1 MLQLLPPA
9 ATADSRLLL
18 AARGLRAASD
28 GFVSIILPA
37 YLLLLGFDAL
47 HVGLLATAT
56 LLGSALLTLAV
67 GFTGVRRHTRALLIA
82 ASLLMV
88 LTGLGFAAFV
98 DFWPLLVI
106 AFVGTLNPSSGD
118 VSVFLPLEH
127 ALLAGGVAGH
137 DRTALFARY
146 SLVGALLGAAG
157 TLLAALP
164 ELAASWG
171 VARLAAFKAMFVL
184 YALGGLIA
192 ALIYR
197 RLGRAEV
204 IDGGPPPS
212 ALGPSRWVVYQLA
225 ALFSLD
231 AFAGGL
237 VVQSLLALWLFQ
249 TFGLSLAVTAQL
261 FFWSGLLT
269 AVSYLAAA
277 PLAQRIGLIN
287 HGVHPFAGQP
297 LPGRRAVRDGAV
309 AGDCLA
315 AAAQSALAD
324 GRADAH
330 VLRHGRGHASRA
342 AGRGKPDGGT
352 PQPRRRAKPELC
364 RLDAGRSHVRLAAPA
379 RRRFE
384 DRLRPRAA
392 RPLPAHPSARGAATV
407 ITAGKDAVRP
417 RVPRGHKLAA
427 VGRDDPLAPAA
438 APKPQTV

>member
-1 MLQLLPPA
+1 MVRSVMVQLLPPS
-9 ATADSRLLL
+9 ATAEARLLL
-18 AARGLRAASD
+18 AARGLRATND

-47 HVGLLATAT
+47 HVGVLATAT

-67 GFTGVRRHTRALLIA
+67 GLTGVRRHTRALLIA

-88 LTGLGFAAFV
+88 LTGLGFAALD

-204 IDGGPPPS
+204 VDGGPPPS

-277 PLAQRIGLIN
+277 PLARRIGLIN
-287 HGVHPFAGQP
+287 TMVFTHLPANLCLVAVPFATGLWQAIALLLLRSLLSQMDVP
-297 LPGRRAVRDGAV
+297 TRTSYVMAVVTPAERQAAASLTAV
-309 AGDCLA
+309 PRSLA
-315 AAAQSALAD
+315 AALSPSLA
-324 GRADAH
+324 GWM
-330 VLRHGRGHASRA
+330 L
-342 AGRGKPDGGT
+342 
-352 PQPRRRAKPELC
+352 
-364 RLDAGRSHVRLAAPA
+364 
-379 RRRFE
+379 
-384 DRLRPRAA
+384 
-392 RPLPAHPSARGAATV
+392 GAATFAWPLLL
-407 ITAGKDAVRP
+407 AGALKIAYDLALLARFRHIRP
-417 RVPRGHKLAA
+417 PEE
-427 VGRDDPLAPAA
+427 
-438 APKPQTV
+438 QQQ

>member
-1 MLQLLPPA
+1 MQLLPPT
-9 ATADSRLLL
+9 ATADARLLL
-18 AARGLRAASD
+18 AARGLRATSD

-67 GFTGVRRHTRALLIA
+67 GFTGVQRHTRALLIA

-237 VVQSLLALWLFQ
+237 IVQSLLALWLFQ

-277 PLAQRIGLIN
+277 PLARRIGLIN
-287 HGVHPFAGQP
+287 TMVFTHLPANLCLVAVPFATGLWQAIALLLLRSLLSQMDVP
-297 LPGRRAVRDGAV
+297 TRTSYVMAVVTPAERQAAASLTAV
-309 AGDCLA
+309 PRSLA
-315 AAAQSALAD
+315 AALSPSLA
-324 GRADAH
+324 GWM
-330 VLRHGRGHASRA
+330 L
-342 AGRGKPDGGT
+342 
-352 PQPRRRAKPELC
+352 
-364 RLDAGRSHVRLAAPA
+364 
-379 RRRFE
+379 
-384 DRLRPRAA
+384 
-392 RPLPAHPSARGAATV
+392 GAATFAWPLLL
-407 ITAGKDAVRP
+407 AGALKIAYDLALLARFRHIRP
-417 RVPRGHKLAA
+417 PEE
-427 VGRDDPLAPAA
+427 
-438 APKPQTV
+438 QQQ

>member
-1 MLQLLPPA
+1 MLQLLPPT

-47 HVGLLATAT
+47 HVGVLATAT

-137 DRTALFARY
+137 DRTAVFARY
-146 SLVGALLGAAG
+146 SLVGSLLGAAG

-171 VARLAAFKAMFVL
+171 AAPLAAFKAMFVL
-184 YALGGLIA
+184 YALGGLIT

-197 RLGRAEV
+197 QLGRAEV

-212 ALGPSRWVVYQLA
+212 ALGPSRRVVHQLA

-249 TFGLSLAVTAQL
+249 TFGLSLAGTAQL

-277 PLAQRIGLIN
+277 PLARRIGLIN
-287 HGVHPFAGQP
+287 TMVFTHLPANLCLVAVPFATGPWQAIALLLLRSLLSQMDVP
-297 LPGRRAVRDGAV
+297 TRTSYVMAVVTPAERQAAASLTAV
-309 AGDCLA
+309 PRSLA
-315 AAAQSALAD
+315 AALSPSLA
-324 GRADAH
+324 GWM
-330 VLRHGRGHASRA
+330 L
-342 AGRGKPDGGT
+342 
-352 PQPRRRAKPELC
+352 
-364 RLDAGRSHVRLAAPA
+364 
-379 RRRFE
+379 
-384 DRLRPRAA
+384 
-392 RPLPAHPSARGAATV
+392 GAATFAWPLLL
-407 ITAGKDAVRP
+407 AGALKIAYDLALLARFRHIRP
-417 RVPRGHKLAA
+417 PEE
-427 VGRDDPLAPAA
+427 
-438 APKPQTV
+438 QQQ

>member
-1 MLQLLPPA
+1 LLPPS
-9 ATADSRLLL
+9 ATAETRLLL
-18 AARGLRAASD
+18 AARGLRATSD

-47 HVGLLATAT
+47 HVGVLATAT

-82 ASLLMV
+82 ASLLMA
-88 LTGLGFAAFV
+88 LTGLGFAALD

-146 SLVGALLGAAG
+146 SLVGSLLGAAG

-171 VARLAAFKAMFVL
+171 VPPLAAFKAMFVL
-184 YALGGLIA
+184 YALGGLIT

-197 RLGRAEV
+197 QLGRPEV
-204 IDGGPPPS
+204 IDRGPPPS
-212 ALGPSRWVVYQLA
+212 ALGPSRRVVYRLA

-249 TFGLSLAVTAQL
+249 AFGLSLAVTAQL

-277 PLAQRIGLIN
+277 PLARRIGLIN
-287 HGVHPFAGQP
+287 TMVFTHLPANLCLVAVPFATELWQAIAFLLLRSLLSQMDVP
-297 LPGRRAVRDGAV
+297 TRTSYIMAVVTPAERQGAASLTAV
-309 AGDCLA
+309 PRSLA
-315 AAAQSALAD
+315 SAL
-324 GRADAH
+324 GPS
-330 VLRHGRGHASRA
+330 L
-342 AGRGKPDGGT
+342 AG
-352 PQPRRRAKPELC
+352 
-364 RLDAGRSHVRLAAPA
+364 
-379 RRRFE
+379 
-384 DRLRPRAA
+384 
-392 RPLPAHPSARGAATV
+392 
-407 ITAGKDAVRP
+407 
-417 RVPRGHKLAA
+417 
-427 VGRDDPLAPAA
+427 
-438 APKPQTV
+438 

>member
-1 MLQLLPPA
+1 MLQLLPPT

-47 HVGLLATAT
+47 HVGVLATAT

-127 ALLAGGVAGH
+127 ALLASGVAGH

-277 PLAQRIGLIN
+277 PLARRIGLIN
-287 HGVHPFAGQP
+287 TMVFTHLPANLCLVAVPFATGLWQAIALLLLRSLLSQMDVP
-297 LPGRRAVRDGAV
+297 TRTSYVMAVVTPAERQAAASLTAV
-309 AGDCLA
+309 PRSLA
-315 AAAQSALAD
+315 AALSPSLA
-324 GRADAH
+324 GWM
-330 VLRHGRGHASRA
+330 L
-342 AGRGKPDGGT
+342 
-352 PQPRRRAKPELC
+352 
-364 RLDAGRSHVRLAAPA
+364 
-379 RRRFE
+379 
-384 DRLRPRAA
+384 
-392 RPLPAHPSARGAATV
+392 GAATFAWPLLL
-407 ITAGKDAVRP
+407 AGALKIAYDLALLARFRHIRP
-417 RVPRGHKLAA
+417 PEE
-427 VGRDDPLAPAA
+427 
-438 APKPQTV
+438 QQQ

>member
-1 MLQLLPPA
+1 M
-9 ATADSRLLL
+9 LL

-47 HVGLLATAT
+47 RVGLLATAT

-67 GFTGVRRHTRALLIA
+67 GFTRVRRHTRALLIA

-197 RLGRAEV
+197 RLGRAQV

-277 PLAQRIGLIN
+277 PLARRIGLIN
-287 HGVHPFAGQP
+287 TMVFTHLPANLCLVAVPFATGLWQAIALLLLRSLLSQMDVP
-297 LPGRRAVRDGAV
+297 TRTSYVMAVVTPAERQAAASLTAV
-309 AGDCLA
+309 PRSLA
-315 AAAQSALAD
+315 AALSPSLA
-324 GRADAH
+324 GWM
-330 VLRHGRGHASRA
+330 L
-342 AGRGKPDGGT
+342 
-352 PQPRRRAKPELC
+352 
-364 RLDAGRSHVRLAAPA
+364 
-379 RRRFE
+379 
-384 DRLRPRAA
+384 
-392 RPLPAHPSARGAATV
+392 GAATFAWPLLL
-407 ITAGKDAVRP
+407 AGALKIAYDLALLARFRHIRP
-417 RVPRGHKLAA
+417 PEE
-427 VGRDDPLAPAA
+427 
-438 APKPQTV
+438 QQQ

>member
-1 MLQLLPPA
+1 MVQLLPPS
-9 ATADSRLLL
+9 ATAETRLLL
-18 AARGLRAASD
+18 AARGLRATSD

-37 YLLLLGFDAL
+37 YLLLLGFDAVR
-47 HVGLLATAT
+47 VGVLATAT

-82 ASLLMV
+82 TSLLMV
-88 LTGLGFAAFV
+88 LTGLGFAALD

-137 DRTALFARY
+137 DRTAVFARY
-146 SLVGALLGAAG
+146 SLVGSLLGAAG

-171 VARLAAFKAMFVL
+171 AAPLAAFKAMFVL
-184 YALGGLIA
+184 YALGGLIT

-197 RLGRAEV
+197 QLGRAEV

-212 ALGPSRWVVYQLA
+212 ALGPSRRVVHQLA

-277 PLAQRIGLIN
+277 PLARRIGLIN
-287 HGVHPFAGQP
+287 TMVFTH
-297 LPGRRAVRDGAV
+297 LPANLCLVACRSQSELWQAIALLLLRSLLSQMDVPTRTSYVMAVVTPAERQAAASLTAV
-309 AGDCLA
+309 PRSLA
-315 AAAQSALAD
+315 AALGPSLA
-324 GRADAH
+324 GWM
-330 VLRHGRGHASRA
+330 L
-342 AGRGKPDGGT
+342 
-352 PQPRRRAKPELC
+352 
-364 RLDAGRSHVRLAAPA
+364 
-379 RRRFE
+379 
-384 DRLRPRAA
+384 
-392 RPLPAHPSARGAATV
+392 GAATFAWPLLL
-407 ITAGKDAVRP
+407 AGALKIVYDLALLARFRHIRP
-417 RVPRGHKLAA
+417 PEEQQR
-427 VGRDDPLAPAA
+427 
-438 APKPQTV
+438 

>member
-1 MLQLLPPA
+1 MVQLLPPS
-9 ATADSRLLL
+9 ATAETRLLL
-18 AARGLRAASD
+18 AARGLRATND

-47 HVGLLATAT
+47 HVGVLATAT

-88 LTGLGFAAFV
+88 LTGLGFAALD

-146 SLVGALLGAAG
+146 SLVGSLLGAAG

-164 ELAASWG
+164 ELAATWG
-171 VARLAAFKAMFVL
+171 VAPLAAFKGMFLL
-184 YALGGLIA
+184 YALGGLIT

-197 RLGRAEV
+197 QLGRAEV

-212 ALGPSRWVVYQLA
+212 ALGPSRRVVYQLA

-249 TFGLSLAVTAQL
+249 AFGLSLAVTAQL

-277 PLAQRIGLIN
+277 PLARRIGLIN
-287 HGVHPFAGQP
+287 TMVFTHLPANLCLVAVPFAPELWQTIALLLLRSLLSQMDVP
-297 LPGRRAVRDGAV
+297 TRTSYVMAVVTPAERQ
-309 AGDCLA
+309 A
-315 AAAQSALAD
+315 AASLTAVPRSLASAL
-324 GRADAH
+324 GPI
-330 VLRHGRGHASRA
+330 L
-342 AGRGKPDGGT
+342 AGWM
-352 PQPRRRAKPELC
+352 L
-364 RLDAGRSHVRLAAPA
+364 
-379 RRRFE
+379 
-384 DRLRPRAA
+384 
-392 RPLPAHPSARGAATV
+392 GAATFAWPLLL
-407 ITAGKDAVRP
+407 AGALKIVYDLALLARFRHIRP
-417 RVPRGHKLAA
+417 PEEQSR
-427 VGRDDPLAPAA
+427 
-438 APKPQTV
+438 

>member
-1 MLQLLPPA
+1 MVRSVMAQLLPPSA
-9 ATADSRLLL
+9 SAETRLLH
-18 AARGLRAASD
+18 AARGLRATND

-47 HVGLLATAT
+47 HVGVLATTT

-88 LTGLGFAAFV
+88 LTGLGFAALD

-146 SLVGALLGAAG
+146 SLVGSLLGAAG
-157 TLLAALP
+157 TLLAVLP

-171 VARLAAFKAMFVL
+171 VGLLAAFKGMFLL
-184 YALGGLIA
+184 YALGGLIT

-197 RLGRAEV
+197 QLGGAQV
-204 IDGGPPPS
+204 IDGGPSPS
-212 ALGPSRWVVYQLA
+212 TLGPSRRVVYQLA

-249 TFGLSLAVTAQL
+249 AFSLSVAVTAQL
-261 FFWSGLLT
+261 FFWSGVLT

-277 PLAQRIGLIN
+277 PLARRVGLIN
-287 HGVHPFAGQP
+287 TMVFTHLPANLCLVAVPFAPELWQAIALLLLRSLLSQMDVP
-297 LPGRRAVRDGAV
+297 TRTSYVMAVVTPAERQ
-309 AGDCLA
+309 A
-315 AAAQSALAD
+315 AASLTAVPRSLASAVGPSLA
-324 GRADAH
+324 GWM
-330 VLRHGRGHASRA
+330 L
-342 AGRGKPDGGT
+342 
-352 PQPRRRAKPELC
+352 
-364 RLDAGRSHVRLAAPA
+364 
-379 RRRFE
+379 
-384 DRLRPRAA
+384 
-392 RPLPAHPSARGAATV
+392 GAATFAWPLLL
-407 ITAGKDAVRP
+407 AGALKIVYDVALLARFRHLRP
-417 RVPRGHKLAA
+417 PEEQRR
-427 VGRDDPLAPAA
+427 
-438 APKPQTV
+438 

>member
-1 MLQLLPPA
+1 
-9 ATADSRLLL
+9 
-18 AARGLRAASD
+18 
-28 GFVSIILPA
+28 
-37 YLLLLGFDAL
+37 
-47 HVGLLATAT
+47 
-56 LLGSALLTLAV
+56 
-67 GFTGVRRHTRALLIA
+67 
-82 ASLLMV
+82 MV

-137 DRTALFARY
+137 DRTTLFARY
-146 SLVGALLGAAG
+146 SLVGALLGGAAG

-192 ALIYR
+192 VLIYR
-197 RLGRAEV
+197 RLGRAQV

-277 PLAQRIGLIN
+277 PLARRIGLIN
-287 HGVHPFAGQP
+287 TMVFTHLPANLCLVAVPFATGLWQAIALLLLRSLLSQMDVP
-297 LPGRRAVRDGAV
+297 TRTSYVMAVVTPAERQAAASLTAV
-309 AGDCLA
+309 PRSLA
-315 AAAQSALAD
+315 AALSPSLA
-324 GRADAH
+324 GWM
-330 VLRHGRGHASRA
+330 L
-342 AGRGKPDGGT
+342 
-352 PQPRRRAKPELC
+352 
-364 RLDAGRSHVRLAAPA
+364 
-379 RRRFE
+379 
-384 DRLRPRAA
+384 
-392 RPLPAHPSARGAATV
+392 GAATFAWPPLLL
-407 ITAGKDAVRP
+407 AGVLKIAYDLALLARFRHIRP
-417 RVPRGHKLAA
+417 PEE
-427 VGRDDPLAPAA
+427 
-438 APKPQTV
+438 QQQ

>member
-1 MLQLLPPA
+1 MLQLLPPT

-47 HVGLLATAT
+47 HVGVLATAT

-277 PLAQRIGLIN
+277 PLARRIGLIN
-287 HGVHPFAGQP
+287 TMVFTHLPANLCLVAVPFATGLWQAIALLLLRSLLSQMDVP
-297 LPGRRAVRDGAV
+297 TRTSYVMAVVTPAERQAAASLTAV
-309 AGDCLA
+309 PRSLA
-315 AAAQSALAD
+315 AALSPSLA
-324 GRADAH
+324 GWM
-330 VLRHGRGHASRA
+330 L
-342 AGRGKPDGGT
+342 
-352 PQPRRRAKPELC
+352 
-364 RLDAGRSHVRLAAPA
+364 
-379 RRRFE
+379 
-384 DRLRPRAA
+384 
-392 RPLPAHPSARGAATV
+392 GAATFAWPLLL
-407 ITAGKDAVRP
+407 AGALKIAYDLALLARFRHIRP
-417 RVPRGHKLAA
+417 PEEQSR
-427 VGRDDPLAPAA
+427 
-438 APKPQTV
+438 

>member
-1 MLQLLPPA
+1 MLQLLPPT

-47 HVGLLATAT
+47 HVGVLATAT

-277 PLAQRIGLIN
+277 PLARRIGLIN
-287 HGVHPFAGQP
+287 TMVFTHLPANLCLVAVPFATGLWQAIALLLLRSLLSQMDVP
-297 LPGRRAVRDGAV
+297 TRTSYVMAVVTPAERQAAASLTAV
-309 AGDCLA
+309 PRSLA
-315 AAAQSALAD
+315 AALSPSLA
-324 GRADAH
+324 GWM
-330 VLRHGRGHASRA
+330 L
-342 AGRGKPDGGT
+342 
-352 PQPRRRAKPELC
+352 
-364 RLDAGRSHVRLAAPA
+364 
-379 RRRFE
+379 
-384 DRLRPRAA
+384 
-392 RPLPAHPSARGAATV
+392 GAATFAWPLLL
-407 ITAGKDAVRP
+407 AGALKIAYDLALLARFRHIRP
-417 RVPRGHKLAA
+417 PEE
-427 VGRDDPLAPAA
+427 
-438 APKPQTV
+438 QQQ

>member
-1 MLQLLPPA
+1 MVRSVMVQLLPPS
-9 ATADSRLLL
+9 ATAETRLLL
-18 AARGLRAASD
+18 AARGLRATSD

-37 YLLLLGFDAL
+37 YLLLLGFDAVR
-47 HVGLLATAT
+47 VGVLATAT

-67 GFTGVRRHTRALLIA
+67 GFTAVRRHTRALLIA

-88 LTGLGFAAFV
+88 LTGLGFAALD

-137 DRTALFARY
+137 DRTAVFARY
-146 SLVGALLGAAG
+146 SLVGSLLGAAG
-157 TLLAALP
+157 TLLAARP

-171 VARLAAFKAMFVL
+171 AAPLAAFKAMFVL

-212 ALGPSRWVVYQLA
+212 ALGPSRRVVYQLA

-277 PLAQRIGLIN
+277 PLARRIGLIN
-287 HGVHPFAGQP
+287 TMVFTHLPANLCLVAVPFATGLWQAIALLLLRSLLSQMDVP
-297 LPGRRAVRDGAV
+297 TRTSYVMAVVTPAERQAAASLTAV
-309 AGDCLA
+309 PRSLA
-315 AAAQSALAD
+315 AALSPSLA
-324 GRADAH
+324 GWM
-330 VLRHGRGHASRA
+330 L
-342 AGRGKPDGGT
+342 
-352 PQPRRRAKPELC
+352 
-364 RLDAGRSHVRLAAPA
+364 
-379 RRRFE
+379 
-384 DRLRPRAA
+384 
-392 RPLPAHPSARGAATV
+392 GAATFAWPLLL
-407 ITAGKDAVRP
+407 AGALKIAYDLALLARFRHIRP
-417 RVPRGHKLAA
+417 PEEQQR
-427 VGRDDPLAPAA
+427 
-438 APKPQTV
+438 